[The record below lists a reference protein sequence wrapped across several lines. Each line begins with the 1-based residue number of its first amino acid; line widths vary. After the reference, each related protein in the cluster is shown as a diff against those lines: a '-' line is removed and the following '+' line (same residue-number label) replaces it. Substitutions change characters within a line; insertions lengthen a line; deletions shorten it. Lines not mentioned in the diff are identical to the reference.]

1 MTGLRARKK
10 AQREARI
17 LDAALSLFRAH
28 GFEDARIEQIAE
40 MAELS
45 IGTVYNYFPTKGDL
59 LVAIVALE
67 TSDTLAAGSDV
78 VNDPPEDPAEALQA
92 LADAWYRHSF
102 RLLDKRLWR
111 HAFAMMIER
120 PDAPASVRFAQNDED
135 LRTQVSDLVRELQR
149 HNRARADI
157 DPVDAGLC
165 AFNLIDR
172 MFMTFVT
179 DEAMTPAQLS
189 DLLRRQLAI
198 TGLALRPLTH

>member
-17 LDAALSLFRAH
+17 LDAALSMFRAS
-28 GFEDARIEQIAE
+28 GFDDTRMEHIAE

-67 TSDTLAAGSDV
+67 TSETLAAGQCV
-78 VNDPPEDPAEALQA
+78 VEDPPEHPAEALLA
-92 LADAWYRHSF
+92 LANAWYRHSF

-120 PDAPASVRFAQNDED
+120 PDAPSSVRFAQNDEN
-135 LRTQVSDLVRELQR
+135 LRIQVSDLVRALQ
-149 HNRARADI
+149 ARGLARPDI
-157 DPVDAGLC
+157 DAGDAGLC
-165 AFNLIDR
+165 AFHLIDR
-172 MFMTFVT
+172 MFMVFVT
-179 DEAMTPAQLS
+179 DEAMTSAELS
-189 DLLRRQLAI
+189 DLLGRQLAI
-198 TGLALRPLTH
+198 TGLALRAG